1 MDVALPKTEKGDIFL
16 DVGAHIGKYALQ
28 VAKIVGEKGLVI
40 AIEPMPE
47 NYDALLQNIWLNKL
61 ENIIPLNIAAWNTES
76 DLKLF
81 IGDKN
86 GRNSLKNN
94 RGLGYVEVK
103 TKVLDKVLKKLNVNQ
118 VDWIK
123 IDVEGAEYEVLQGL
137 GNTLKNNR
145 PKLIV
150 EVKNENKHRVINLMK
165 KLNYNVHPID
175 ASDNEYYYFKPNLH
189 S

>member
-1 MDVALPKTEKGDIFL
+1 MIRYGNSLFNKLGIFIFAVISSVPRTIRSKSEIVEKIISRFITIIKGIIMNINGIMYVLVDDESPYIVTPEFEPWMWHYLKPKKGDIFL

-94 RGLGYVEVK
+94 RGLGYV
-103 TKVLDKVLKKLNVNQ
+103 
-118 VDWIK
+118 
-123 IDVEGAEYEVLQGL
+123 
-137 GNTLKNNR
+137 
-145 PKLIV
+145 
-150 EVKNENKHRVINLMK
+150 
-165 KLNYNVHPID
+165 
-175 ASDNEYYYFKPNLH
+175 
-189 S
+189 